1 MNAFYEFNCNLLV
14 SSHHF
19 SPPARISSSRIE
31 NEVVGKAV
39 TSESGRIRIS
49 RLALTGLTSARLT
62 PTNSLYFPFSGRTEA
77 SAFLLVWIVIFRERL
92 PSFRTLGNFHQNR
105 VPRTHRG
112 FQAANGA
119 ETPQPQKE
127 TNTNTKKKRCIKE
140 SGPTKGRE
148 RIQEALSPRRRG
160 EFPPWKDSAERRVC
174 L

>member
-1 MNAFYEFNCNLLV
+1 M
-14 SSHHF
+14 
-19 SPPARISSSRIE
+19 
-31 NEVVGKAV
+31 

-77 SAFLLVWIVIFRERL
+77 SAFSLVWIVILRKRL

-105 VPRTHRG
+105 APRTHRG

-127 TNTNTKKKRCIKE
+127 ANTNTKKKDVQKKVDLQRDE
-140 SGPTKGRE
+140 SE
-148 RIQEALSPRRRG
+148 FRRRSHPADEASFHPG
-160 EFPPWKDSAERRVC
+160 KIRRNAASAFD
-174 L
+174 LIAL